1 MFFKEIW
8 KIDREH
14 LRVLIAI
21 IIIIIIIIG
30 DVDYV
35 DYDSVVSF
43 V

>member
-21 IIIIIIIIG
+21 IIIIIIG